1 MSIGN
6 VIFELRTERN
16 LSQKQ
21 VAEAIQ
27 ISQSTIAKIEI
38 NRNEATASTIRKLA
52 VFFGVS
58 TDYLL
63 ELENDFG
70 VKLENSVNNSFYSE
84 EEKKLVEDFRSL
96 SAPGRQLVKTA
107 VKTLIDTSTQK

>member
-21 VAEAIQ
+21 VAEAIE

-52 VFFGVS
+52 TFFGVS

-70 VKLENSVNNSFYSE
+70 AKAEGALSNNFYSE
-84 EEKKLVEDFRSL
+84 EENRLIENFRTL
-96 SAPGRQLVKTA
+96 SVSGKQLVKTT
-107 VKTLIDTSTQK
+107 VKTLLDVSSDN